1 MRFGSSVPVNS
12 RLELKSPVLLL
23 YAHESTK
30 LEKQKKLLTMT
41 SEAAIGGKQQV
52 LERIFRGGC
61 FPELE
66 LPASNSPVENPWG
79 QVFANSSK
87 FRKVIHCV
95 FFVLLRVADLEPKSE
110 FGLRIVL

>member
-1 MRFGSSVPVNS
+1 MDGTELGSLVGDF
-12 RLELKSPVLLL
+12 LEGVFDGV
-23 YAHESTK
+23 A
-30 LEKQKKLLTMT
+30 
-41 SEAAIGGKQQV
+41 
-52 LERIFRGGC
+52 
-61 FPELE
+61 
-66 LPASNSPVENPWG
+66 PVENPWG